1 MCIWGERERVYEI
14 ISFPSYTLEMTEL
27 VLIYCNLFGGR
38 GIQNWGGGIV
48 HRDEATLKMVEVE
61 PANFHLNLEQDDK
74 PLDFEGALIWTQG

>member
-48 HRDEATLKMVEVE
+48 DRDEATLKMVEVE

-74 PLDFEGALIWTQG
+74 RLDFEGALIWTQG